1 MQNYKVT
8 GSVAIFGVG
17 MVLKLTKSQ
26 AETRTSSLKK
36 KSKDHYVV
44 LASIQFKKG
53 EEISVISGN
62 VSKSILKNLSNLS
75 DFDKKPDQKAQ
86 NDDNKTPKKNQKTTS
101 DDDEDSGDQKIQ
113 DQIVADGNDINNL
126 PNV

>member
-44 LASIQFKKG
+44 LASVQFKKN
-53 EEISVISGN
+53 EE
-62 VSKSILKNLSNLS
+62 
-75 DFDKKPDQKAQ
+75 KAQ

-101 DDDEDSGDQKIQ
+101 DDDKDSGDQKIQ
-113 DQIVADGNDINNL
+113 DQIITDGNDINNL